1 MFQSIASRVP
11 RLIALVLIA
20 MMTLIPLQAQESTGG
35 TLLVG
40 MNAPV
45 NLDPASGSNDP
56 EVLFNNTLYDTLLDV
71 LPDGTIVENL
81 ATAYTISEDGLT
93 YTLTLAEGV
102 MFHDGAA
109 FSSADVLFTFNR
121 LQELESAALGLLSGG
136 NFEIAAPDAQTVVFT
151 LTEPNADFLYGL
163 AGRLTSILK
172 DGTTEP
178 NVVVEGDTPYQNFNG
193 TGAFRLT
200 DYRAGE
206 RAVFIA
212 NADYFREGEPKL
224 AGLEFVF
231 IEDAQAQVDA
241 LITGEV
247 HFIFKLP
254 INQAIQLEA
263 QDGITLLERATNQH
277 GVIRIRSDEGF
288 IGADP
293 RIRQAFKLATDRE
306 ELNLILQEGRAVI
319 GNNDPIGPA
328 FGLYYDATITTT
340 DYDPAQA
347 CALILEATGQERI
360 SLDFY
365 VVDAL
370 GYPDMATVLR
380 QQWAEGCIDVN
391 ILVRPENVYYGN
403 NEWMEVELGLT
414 GWGDRPIPQQYL
426 IEAYITGGIYNE
438 SHWSNEALDALV
450 AEAGR
455 TTDPTARAELYRQI
469 AQIFA
474 TDGPIIVPYFAPI
487 FGAVRNEVQGLE
499 MAPFP
504 GNTDFRNVM
513 LGN

>member
-1 MFQSIASRVP
+1 
-11 RLIALVLIA
+11 
-20 MMTLIPLQAQESTGG
+20 
-35 TLLVG
+35 
-40 MNAPV
+40 
-45 NLDPASGSNDP
+45 
-56 EVLFNNTLYDTLLDV
+56 
-71 LPDGTIVENL
+71 
-81 ATAYTISEDGLT
+81 
-93 YTLTLAEGV
+93 
-102 MFHDGAA
+102 
-109 FSSADVLFTFNR
+109 
-121 LQELESAALGLLSGG
+121 
-136 NFEIAAPDAQTVVFT
+136 
-151 LTEPNADFLYGL
+151 
-163 AGRLTSILK
+163 
-172 DGTTEP
+172 
-178 NVVVEGDTPYQNFNG
+178 
-193 TGAFRLT
+193 
-200 DYRAGE
+200 
-206 RAVFIA
+206 
-212 NADYFREGEPKL
+212 
-224 AGLEFVF
+224 
-231 IEDAQAQVDA
+231 
-241 LITGEV
+241 
-247 HFIFKLP
+247 
-254 INQAIQLEA
+254 
-263 QDGITLLERATNQH
+263 
-277 GVIRIRSDEGF
+277 
-288 IGADP
+288 
-293 RIRQAFKLATDRE
+293 LATDRE